1 MVIYLSVQSLSHVR
15 LFATPWTV
23 AHQAPLPMGFPRQEY
38 WSGFPFPS
46 PGHLPD
52 TGIKLGS
59 SALEADSLP
68 SEPPEKPVR
77 ILEWVAMSSSRGSP
91 QPREPYVRLKKK
103 KRGIFTPERNIQIYK
118 RQRTQF

>member
-1 MVIYLSVQSLSHVR
+1 
-15 LFATPWTV
+15 
-23 AHQAPLPMGFPRQEY
+23 MGFPRQEY

-59 SALEADSLP
+59 FALEADSLP

-103 KRGIFTPERNIQIYK
+103 KEGYLLQKETYKYTKDREPNFDLFTENPWGSFPFRVI
-118 RQRTQF
+118 